1 MGVRRQLKCA
11 RLLLAALPFTV
22 GCANTID
29 TITGKRYKDDIF
41 THTFYSDDPTEV
53 LRSGKDDTQRCKAM
67 MKIREPKQNG
77 ADEKA
82 QFEVLQLLATSATSD
97 KQPNCRLQAIIAL
110 GRFEDPRTAKILLT
124 AYQTAGQDPDA
135 VVAETESG
143 VVQAGGRRARSMF
156 LPVASM
162 TSENIAEIQA
172 TALKSLSTKRT
183 PEALA
188 LLCEVAAKPA
198 KREVK
203 PVASGEQPELA
214 APATNSGDLFD
225 VRLAAIRGLANFKGE
240 AAAAHALYAVMTL
253 DTSVAMRSRAHESL
267 VSVTGQN
274 YPPQAAEWRA
284 YLKITEAAPR

>member
-41 THTFYSDDPTEV
+41 THTFYSDDPLEV
-53 LRSGKDDTQRCKAM
+53 MRSSNDSTLRAKAM
-67 MKIREPKQNG
+67 MKIREPKQHG
-77 ADEKA
+77 ADEKE

-97 KQPNCRLQAIIAL
+97 KQPICRLRAIEAL

-124 AYQTAGQDPDA
+124 AYQTAGQDPD
-135 VVAETESG
+135 VVAADPEAG
-143 VVQAGGRRARSMF
+143 VVQAGGRRARPMF
-156 LPVASM
+156 TPVSSL
-162 TSENIAEIQA
+162 TSENIAMIQCK
-172 TALKSLSTKRT
+172 ALESLSKKRT
-183 PEALA
+183 PESLA

-198 KREVK
+198 KRDVK
-203 PVASGEQPELA
+203 PVAGSEPDMT
-214 APATNSGDLFD
+214 APATNSTDLFD
-225 VRLAAIRGLANFKGE
+225 VRLAAIRGLGNFKGE
-240 AAAAHALYAVMTL
+240 AAAAHALYAIMTL
-253 DTSVAMRSRAHESL
+253 DTSVAMRSRAHDSL

-274 YPPQAAEWRA
+274 YPPHAAEWRA